1 MFSGVSGRE
10 VGQHHESPRKTR
22 RPLDTALEQQGH
34 LYAATGSV
42 GGGVVAGGVGG
53 SKQREHE
60 HAFVDPTTFKL
71 PLGQVG
77 WYKSTKTDAAAGTK
91 AQTLTQP
98 ALTGRGRRDSAS
110 SLRPLTLH

>member
-1 MFSGVSGRE
+1 M
-10 VGQHHESPRKTR
+10 
-22 RPLDTALEQQGH
+22 
-34 LYAATGSV
+34 
-42 GGGVVAGGVGG
+42 AGGVGG

-98 ALTGRGRRDSAS
+98 ALAGRGRRDSAS
-110 SLRPLTLH
+110 CLRPLTLHKQLKAPYTTLAA

>member
-10 VGQHHESPRKTR
+10 LGQHNESPRGTGR
-22 RPLDTALEQQGH
+22 ALGTALEQQGH
-34 LYAATGSV
+34 LYAATGV
-42 GGGVVAGGVGG
+42 GGGGVAGGVGG

-77 WYKSTKTDAAAGTK
+77 WCKSTNTDAAAGTK
-91 AQTLTQP
+91 AETLTQP
-98 ALTGRGRRDSAS
+98 DLTGRGRRDSAC
-110 SLRPLTLH
+110 SLMPLTLH